1 VEVEAVLDTSIF
13 IALES
18 GREILRNDI
27 PERVGVSVVTVG
39 ELRAGIHTARTT
51 EARDQRM
58 TTLMTARR
66 ASPIPIDE
74 EIAFAWARLHIE
86 LREKKRRMPRPRFT
100 SASPWSRR
108 TPTTTTCRGS
118 TSSESDDA
126 TACYVRRRESL

>member
-1 VEVEAVLDTSIF
+1 MEVEAVLDTSIF

-27 PERVGVSVVTVG
+27 PERVGVSVITVG

-86 LREKKRRMPRPRFT
+86 LREKKRRMPGND
-100 SASPWSRR
+100 AWIA
-108 TPTTTTCRGS
+108 
-118 TSSESDDA
+118 A
-126 TACYVRRRESL
+126 TAIHLSVPVVTQDADYDDVPRLDVIRV